1 MDRMKKMPILRLYPN
16 LSPPEVHLMACV
28 MQEPDGRTVSSLTKA
43 MDMPMSAV
51 SRLMRGMEERGLIAR
66 SILPQ
71 DRRSVLVRVT
81 PEGERLLDEFQVNF
95 HAFFEEM
102 IHVGDPGRFDQA
114 IEGWNQLLDRMEALL
129 LARPAPEKNMTQ
141 PLPLPP
147 DCVPEDMRG
156 RGGVS
161 EDMPGRGSV
170 PEAAR
175 ARGNIPE
182 DMQECDSVS
191 EDVQRRGS
199 ADAHGGT
206 E

>member
-1 MDRMKKMPILRLYPN
+1 MERMKKMPILRLYPN

-102 IHVGDPGRFDQA
+102 IHVEDPGRFDQT
-114 IEGWNQLLDRMEALL
+114 IQGWNQLLDRMEALL

-156 RGGVS
+156 RG
-161 EDMPGRGSV
+161 SV

-175 ARGNIPE
+175 GHGNIPE

-191 EDVQRRGS
+191 ENVQGCGS